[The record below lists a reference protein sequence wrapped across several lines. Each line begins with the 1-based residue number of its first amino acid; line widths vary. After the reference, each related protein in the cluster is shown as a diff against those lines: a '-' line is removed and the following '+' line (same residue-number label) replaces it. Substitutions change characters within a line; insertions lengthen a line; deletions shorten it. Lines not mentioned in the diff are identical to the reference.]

1 METLTC
7 GDIFYHVHFLFEFLE
22 KESRPGRS
30 VEWGKEIFLL
40 HFFFKACSLMS
51 SLDRLSVQQ
60 ICVCIYMCVS
70 SVYLMNII
78 NCVILIGNPHGGV

>member
-1 METLTC
+1 
-7 GDIFYHVHFLFEFLE
+7 
-22 KESRPGRS
+22 
-30 VEWGKEIFLL
+30 
-40 HFFFKACSLMS
+40 MS

-60 ICVCIYMCVS
+60 ICVCIYICVS